1 MAISKGTMWFAKVSL
16 MVLAIYLGSTYL
28 IRYAL
33 APPSVAKETAAPKTI
48 KQPPAN
54 QARFQASFEAGKQA
68 LSDGRYATALDNFLE
83 AERST
88 DQLTDDQYNALKQVR
103 LQIAQV
109 YESSRDSVA
118 ANTVYRALAD
128 CANRHANALLKDKS
142 FEAALAR
149 ARDAQQFSD
158 RLSEGKRDA
167 LQEST
172 WLLVAALSALHRY
185 GEAVD
190 AEQHWIDFLKTSAN
204 DYDQA
209 FVNAYMSLQSIYADE
224 KDWHGVEQ
232 ALAQTIDACDR
243 IHSHF
248 TAVNNVPF
256 IDPTVERSWSQYN
269 LVIAYYQEGNTDTAL
284 SKAEDFFT
292 EYSQKQQDTTHP
304 LNVVYHASDF
314 AALALQ
320 IATEAKRQDDIDL
333 WQKRAPGGIKIIALH
348 PVGTH

>member
-1 MAISKGTMWFAKVSL
+1 
-16 MVLAIYLGSTYL
+16 MVLAIYLGSTFL

-33 APPSVAKETAAPKTI
+33 APPLLTKEGAAPKTI

-54 QARFQASFEAGKQA
+54 EARFRASFEAGNQA
-68 LSDGRYATALDNFLE
+68 LSDGRYATALDNLLE

-88 DQLTDDQYNALKQVR
+88 DQLTDDQYNALKQAR
-103 LQIAQV
+103 LQIAQA
-109 YESSRDSVA
+109 YESSADNVA

-128 CANRHANALLKDKS
+128 CANRDGNALYKDKS
-142 FEAALAR
+142 FESALAR
-149 ARDAQQFSD
+149 SRDAEQFSD
-158 RLSEGKRDA
+158 HLSEGKRDA

-172 WLLVAALSALHRY
+172 SLLVGALLALHLDE
-185 GEAVD
+185 EAVH
-190 AEQHWIDFLKTSAN
+190 AQQHWIDFLKTSAD

-209 FVNAYMSLQSIYADE
+209 FVKAYMSLEGIYADA

-232 ALAQTIDACDR
+232 ALVQTIEACDR

-248 TAVNNVPF
+248 TAENNTPF
-256 IDPTVERSWSQYN
+256 IDPTVTRNWSQYN
-269 LVIAYYQEGNTDTAL
+269 LVIAFYQEGNTDTAL
-284 SKAEDFFT
+284 SKAEDFFA
-292 EYSQKQQDTTHP
+292 EYSQKQQHTSHT
-304 LNVVYHASDF
+304 LSVAYHASDF